1 MEKVKKTNKPIFYL
15 KENVVYD
22 SFKNDGISSTI
33 LNIFSNFQNPSLNL
47 TNFECLKRAFYRT
60 LSDIMLSEVSVN
72 ERKKRIKASISE
84 FETTLNGLEKNS
96 NENCVNFDDFSQDT
110 LLSELR
116 LGYQN
121 STDEATNLEKN

>member
-47 TNFECLKRAFYRT
+47 TNFECLNRAFYRT